1 MKVYV
6 IRNDVG
12 EYYSKPIWGSR
23 SRATEY
29 LTEEQARGYT
39 FFQPVQIEESR
50 TDWQAFEER
59 KRIIALARAKVVEFE
74 RNLTH
79 RGDPYD
85 DGYHDGIQEFA
96 NELEAENG

>member
-1 MKVYV
+1 MKPPMYCNVCGDTKCSSCGATKGRFTHIYYGE
-6 IRNDVG
+6 DVCDACTG
-12 EYYSKPIWGSR
+12 FLAQD
-23 SRATEY
+23 ATI
-29 LTEEQARGYT
+29 A
-39 FFQPVQIEESR
+39 
-50 TDWQAFEER
+50 ER

-96 NELEAENG
+96 NELEAECE

>member
-1 MKVYV
+1 M
-6 IRNDVG
+6 
-12 EYYSKPIWGSR
+12 S
-23 SRATEY
+23 
-29 LTEEQARGYT
+29 EECDHNAIHCECGHQ
-39 FFQPVQIEESR
+39 QDIEE
-50 TDWQAFEER
+50 AVIAER

-96 NELEAENG
+96 NELEAEDG